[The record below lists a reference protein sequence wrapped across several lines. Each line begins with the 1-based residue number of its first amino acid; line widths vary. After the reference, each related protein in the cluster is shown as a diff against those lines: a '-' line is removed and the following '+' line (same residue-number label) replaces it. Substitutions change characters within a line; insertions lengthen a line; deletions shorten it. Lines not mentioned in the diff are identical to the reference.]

1 MGIQVG
7 PRGRKQAWA
16 AHLEEAMPTNLV
28 VVVQLLSRVRLCDPM
43 DCSTPDSVR
52 LSRQED
58 LEWVSVSFF
67 RGSSRIRDRTC
78 ISCMGRRILYHRC
91 PPIFRRAVK
100 TQVLNRSRAGPRASP
115 PLGGADGAVPRR
127 SLERPV
133 GPGICG
139 CESFLRAVGR
149 TQDATEETGLWLPL
163 CRQRVES

>member
-1 MGIQVG
+1 MIEHVPVPGAG
-7 PRGRKQAWA
+7 DA
-16 AHLEEAMPTNLV
+16 EEK
-28 VVVQLLSRVRLCDPM
+28 C
-43 DCSTPDSVR
+43 
-52 LSRQED
+52 
-58 LEWVSVSFF
+58 
-67 RGSSRIRDRTC
+67 
-78 ISCMGRRILYHRC
+78 
-91 PPIFRRAVK
+91 
-100 TQVLNRSRAGPRASP
+100 P